1 MEVGILEHLQ
11 ALFLSLLALR
21 RLFEA
26 ALQVVVSIPS
36 CFFSVSVQHDNCCS
50 KSDFGALVLRCACSL
65 VACVERGRS
74 YCFQECSN
82 HILKH
87 KGFISAV
94 LVWIFIRKYSL
105 HLAVISVDVCSGRV
119 VFGKHPVL
127 QVLLRSPK
135 YEEVAVL
142 SLIWCSLSLRSAVF
156 ILFSVSVVTPLTQQR
171 LGEQHSTEEQKK
183 K

>member
-1 MEVGILEHLQ
+1 M
-11 ALFLSLLALR
+11 
-21 RLFEA
+21 
-26 ALQVVVSIPS
+26 
-36 CFFSVSVQHDNCCS
+36 
-50 KSDFGALVLRCACSL
+50 
-65 VACVERGRS
+65 
-74 YCFQECSN
+74 
-82 HILKH
+82 
-87 KGFISAV
+87 
-94 LVWIFIRKYSL
+94 
-105 HLAVISVDVCSGRV
+105 DVCSGRV

-142 SLIWCSLSLRSAVF
+142 SLIWCSLLLRSAVF